1 MFTTKYRHF
10 VAASRNLAKLF
21 VFAVFALLVCYAA
34 ACFASGLAGS
44 LAFAATAVLSAF
56 AKVTRFESLYSFHL
70 SFLLIDLI

>member
-1 MFTTKYRHF
+1 MFTTKYRHL

-34 ACFASGLAGS
+34 TCFASGLAGS
-44 LAFAATAVLSAF
+44 LAFAAAAAFSAF
-56 AKVTRFESLYSFHL
+56 AKVTGFESLYSFHL